1 MESNDTQFDDT
12 QFYDTRPP
20 PGDLNDLIAK
30 IGNNVNS
37 LIDELVVIYNGVKS
51 LKETCESHKNES
63 TTMIS
68 QLESEKSQM
77 DSENKRVLQENQERI
92 DMVINE
98 LSTIRDE
105 KYSSEKEKDE
115 KMENVLEAIRIT
127 EQAYENTIKEKDAM
141 IEKMRSEIERC
152 ANEKVKIV
160 EELTK
165 IDSNIS
171 QQIED
176 GGIISQIKS
185 YFNVQSGGFNWRSA
199 AETKK
204 LLSSRSSRHSS
215 KFLHEKD
222 SHSKK
227 SKKSTKSSQ
236 RMKSKKNK
244 KGVFKNLGLFR
255 KK

>member
-1 MESNDTQFDDT
+1 MELNDIDVTF
-12 QFYDTRPP
+12 PP
-20 PGDLNDLIAK
+20 DDLNDLIAK
-30 IGNNVNS
+30 IGNNVNRLS
-37 LIDELVVIYNGVKS
+37 DELVVIYDGVKS
-51 LKETCESHKNES
+51 LKETCESHKNDSIKTIE
-63 TTMIS
+63 

-77 DSENKRVLQENQERI
+77 DLEHKKVFQENQERI
-92 DMVINE
+92 DMVTNE
-98 LSTIRDE
+98 LTTLQND
-105 KYSSEKEKDE
+105 KKLSEEEKDK
-115 KMENVLEAIRIT
+115 KMENVLEAIRKT
-127 EQAYENTIKEKDAM
+127 EQAYEKTVMENQAT
-141 IEKMRSEIERC
+141 IEKMRSEIMKC
-152 ANEKVKIV
+152 ADDKVRIV
-160 EELTK
+160 EELSK
-165 IDSNIS
+165 IDSKIS

-176 GGIISQIKS
+176 GGMISQIKS